1 MFVMS
6 CDVFFLHEQL
16 SKQMAD
22 VYTNPEKHVV
32 LSNNVK
38 IPILGLGTSHDGGYS
53 HEAVVYALKNCGY
66 RHIDTAK
73 RYGCERYIA
82 QAVKASG
89 VPREEIF
96 LATKCWPTDY
106 GAATTKEA
114 FLGSCERLAVDYL
127 DMYLMHWPEVSS
139 GVQNRKQ
146 LLQETWRALE
156 VLLDEER
163 VRVIGVS
170 NFLERHLEMILEEC
184 SVVPHVNQCEFHPFN
199 NPKALRHFCADRN
212 IQFEGFSPLAKGLA
226 LRQPSVIAIA
236 GWHGKTPSQVL
247 IRWSLQSN
255 VPSIPKSTKLERV
268 MENSKVYD
276 FALTQEDMTTLE
288 NMKQSLTCVDRSSIQ
303 TKIDNPLPDGCVLM
317 TSHT

>member
-1 MFVMS
+1 
-6 CDVFFLHEQL
+6 
-16 SKQMAD
+16 MAD

-38 IPILGLGTSHDGGYS
+38 MPILGLGTSHDGGYS

-106 GAATTKEA
+106 GTTTTKEA
-114 FLGSCERLAVDYL
+114 LLGSCERLAVDYL

-139 GVQNRKQ
+139 GVKDRKQ

-199 NPKALRHFCADRN
+199 NPKVLRQFCADRN
-212 IQFEGFSPLAKGLA
+212 IQFE
-226 LRQPSVIAIA
+226 
-236 GWHGKTPSQVL
+236 
-247 IRWSLQSN
+247 
-255 VPSIPKSTKLERV
+255 
-268 MENSKVYD
+268 VYD
-276 FALTQEDMTTLE
+276 FALTQEDMMTLD
-288 NMKQSLTCVDRSSIQ
+288 NMKQSLTCMDWSSIQ
-303 TKIDNPLPDGCVLM
+303 TKIDNPLPDGYKLKIVKPPLEP
-317 TSHT
+317 